1 MPIRSLYK
9 KEAFSFRRIILRVA
23 SFLWLMMILSM
34 PTVVHALDFVDV
46 FQVGA
51 AFVTHTFVHESGHYI
66 MGHMGGAEEVH
77 LNFLTQKN
85 GNLYLGLS
93 TAIGLDRASSLS
105 YKAAGEA
112 AASYLFDVA
121 LESYRIHP
129 TTYNRALLFFSN
141 TDFLSYTIYA
151 FYIDGSRNP
160 SYDPVGIARETGLS
174 HEAILG
180 VAVLQSALNAYRIY
194 SGSDD
199 ILPYIDLDNRW
210 VEFGIRFRLKFWG

>member
-1 MPIRSLYK
+1 MILKMALSL
-9 KEAFSFRRIILRVA
+9 SLMIILCVPRVGYA
-23 SFLWLMMILSM
+23 LGFL
-34 PTVVHALDFVDV
+34 DV

-51 AFVTHTFVHESGHYI
+51 AFITHTFVHESGHYI
-66 MGHMGGAEEVH
+66 VARMAGAKEVQ
-77 LNFLTQKN
+77 LNFFTQKN

-93 TAIGLDRASSLS
+93 TAIGLDHASSLS

-112 AASYLFDVA
+112 AGSYLFDVA

-151 FYIDGSRNP
+151 FYINKSRNP
-160 SYDPVGIARETGLS
+160 SYDPVGIAKETGLS

-180 VAVLQSALNAYRIY
+180 LAFIQTALNAYRVY

-199 ILPYIDLDNRW
+199 IMPYFDLDSTW
-210 VEFGIRFRLKFWG
+210 VEFGIRFRLKSWG